1 MLSTLQYSATVK
13 FNEYANDTDT
23 LLKSSFK
30 LMKLIKKSH
39 EQYANDT
46 DTLLKSFKLMK
57 LIETLTGR
65 LSKVLIR
72 INKRIARHQHKKIQ
86 LTIYFPTLNETC
98 MKIYKVFSLQ
108 RYWRI
113 VIGFT

>member
-1 MLSTLQYSATVK
+1 
-13 FNEYANDTDT
+13 
-23 LLKSSFK
+23 
-30 LMKLIKKSH
+30 MKLIKKSH

-72 INKRIARHQHKKIQ
+72 INKRIARHQQKKIQ
-86 LTIYFPTLNETC
+86 LTIYFPTLN
-98 MKIYKVFSLQ
+98 
-108 RYWRI
+108 
-113 VIGFT
+113 

>member
-13 FNEYANDTDT
+13 FNEYANDTET
-23 LLKSSFK
+23 LSKSSFK

-57 LIETLTGR
+57 LIETCHEQGDCLKFW
-65 LSKVLIR
+65 SELINVSR
-72 INKRIARHQHKKIQ
+72 DINTNR
-86 LTIYFPTLNETC
+86 
-98 MKIYKVFSLQ
+98 FS
-108 RYWRI
+108 
-113 VIGFT
+113 